1 VQVGTAVGIGL
12 LTVLTGAL
20 NTNFVIN
27 GKDTVVEA
35 GKITFQTVLVG
46 LGKKCIH
53 CNQLDTLLVLL
64 TS

>member
-35 GKITFQTVLVG
+35 GKITFQTVVVG

-53 CNQLDTLLVLL
+53 CNQLDVCWCC
-64 TS
+64 